1 MKKSKVAKQD
11 SDFARTP
18 ANSMAPKAEEKSES
32 DLEREGEID
41 LDDLLRVE
49 KIRQDPERMKRVHAA
64 ADKKQV
70 HIRSIQDLKT
80 AGEALAHKNRFPKRE
95 K

>member
-1 MKKSKVAKQD
+1 MKKSKVAKVE

-18 ANSMAPKAEEKSES
+18 ASSMAAKEHEKSES
-32 DLEREGEID
+32 DLEREGEMD

-49 KIRQDPERMKRVHAA
+49 KIRSDPERMKRVHAA
-64 ADKKQV
+64 AEKKQV
-70 HIRSIQDLKT
+70 HIRSIQDLKM